1 MAIPKAGRGHPL
13 AVLALHLA
21 VVGALT
27 MVNAQATLP
36 PPQLQLLA
44 TTTTA
49 GSVPSTAVITIAV
62 IAFFVLVLF
71 CVLVDLWRRSSAV
84 TDDASAGGWQGSIRR
99 HRTRGLDPAALAA
112 LPVVPYA
119 QIRKHKS
126 GGGLECAVCLTAF
139 DDGDE
144 LRLLPQCSHAFHPEC
159 INPWLEGHVTC
170 PLCRANLEKPVPPP
184 TESPLPSPEKEP
196 PQTPEAISVR
206 VDAEDGEERKEEA
219 VELEKLRCARRAAR
233 MPRSRSIS
241 ATAAAETGDH
251 ERFTVRLPPHV
262 REEVLRSRR
271 LRHATSLVIT
281 LGGGGASDCPGSS
294 TACSAGGERCVRRRW
309 ASLLSR
315 TASWSWAQ
323 GGGEASSGKK
333 GVGPEAGGTR
343 RPPCGHVVCS
353 LAARWPARCK
363 AKISP

>member
-1 MAIPKAGRGHPL
+1 MVFLQAGQGHPL
-13 AVLALHLA
+13 AVLSLQLA

-27 MVNAQATLP
+27 MVNAQAPP
-36 PPQLQLLA
+36 PPQLQLLK
-44 TTTTA
+44 TTT
-49 GSVPSTAVITIAV
+49 GRSVPPTAVITIAI

-71 CVLVDLWRRSSAV
+71 CVFVNLWRRSSA
-84 TDDASAGGWQGSIRR
+84 DASAGARHGSIRKR
-99 HRTRGLDPAALAA
+99 RRGLDPAALAA

-119 QIRKHKS
+119 EIRKHKS
-126 GGGLECAVCLTAF
+126 GGGVLECAVCLTAF

-159 INPWLEGHVTC
+159 IDPWLEGHVTC
-170 PLCRANLEKPVPPP
+170 PLCRGNLEKPVP
-184 TESPLPSPEKEP
+184 LPSPDKP
-196 PQTPEAISVR
+196 PRQMPEAVAVR
-206 VDAEDGEERKEEA
+206 VEAENDEERKEEDA
-219 VELEKLRCARRAAR
+219 ALEKLRCARRAAR
-233 MPRSRSIS
+233 MPRSRSTGPS
-241 ATAAAETGDH
+241 ASTTAAAETGDH

-281 LGGGGASDCPGSS
+281 LGGGASNCAGSW

-323 GGGEASSGKK
+323 GGGEASAGKK
-333 GVGPEAGGTR
+333 GAGPETGVTR
-343 RPPCGHVVCS
+343 RPPCGHVVCT
-353 LAARWPARCK
+353 LVARWPARCK
-363 AKISP
+363 AKNLA